1 MITNKASTLKSLM
14 QEDTVIMP
22 GTFNPLTAKLAEKIG
37 FRALYVS
44 GAALHQSWGLPDTG
58 GLYSS
63 KKNEKYVFNPSKYLE
78 MAIDII
84 QATNLPTIIDIDTGF
99 GSARNLQN
107 AVKWLEKAGAAG
119 VQIEDQQFPKKCG
132 HLDEKEIISIKEMR
146 LRIKTAVKAREN
158 SDFLIVAR
166 TDARCDFPVNLIID
180 RAMLYREAGAD
191 IIFPEALKTKEEFR
205 YFYELVKPYWT
216 KPLLIAN
223 MTEFGKTPYINAQE
237 FKEMGYSAVIFPV
250 SAMRIAMKAMED
262 FFKCPRETGTQKN
275 FIDKMQTRQELY
287 DLIRYKP

>member
-1 MITNKASTLKSLM
+1 MTTNKALTLKNLM
-14 QEDTVIMP
+14 QEDTIIMP
-22 GTFNPLTAKLAEKIG
+22 GAFNPLTAKLAEKIG

-132 HLDEKEIISIKEMR
+132 H
-146 LRIKTAVKAREN
+146 
-158 SDFLIVAR
+158 
-166 TDARCDFPVNLIID
+166 
-180 RAMLYREAGAD
+180 
-191 IIFPEALKTKEEFR
+191 
-205 YFYELVKPYWT
+205 
-216 KPLLIAN
+216 
-223 MTEFGKTPYINAQE
+223 
-237 FKEMGYSAVIFPV
+237 
-250 SAMRIAMKAMED
+250 
-262 FFKCPRETGTQKN
+262 
-275 FIDKMQTRQELY
+275 
-287 DLIRYKP
+287 